1 MNVARKKT
9 LLSVPIHLQS
19 FFTVET
25 PLFALTNYGLR
36 MSYRGNK
43 EQMRYEIPFRN
54 TQM

>member
-25 PLFALTNYGLR
+25 PLFVLTNYGFKDEL
-36 MSYRGNK
+36 SW
-43 EQMRYEIPFRN
+43 EQRTNEI
-54 TQM
+54 